1 MEKYFFKKISFSQI
15 FFTIILFLFCS
26 ILSPN
31 INFLDSHI
39 PKVCGR
45 ASAVSFCYAN
55 RHYFD
60 FVDLEQSYKC
70 VHFVISKAV

>member
-1 MEKYFFKKISFSQI
+1 MEIYFFKKISFSQI

-55 RHYFD
+55 LQYFD
-60 FVDLEQSYKC
+60 FVDLEELQMC
-70 VHFVISKAV
+70 VFCY